1 MLQLFTMADV
11 SSAIFYS
18 FWGYMFLTL
27 VKATFLSEI
36 VENRNYRLTLSVIVF
51 IQNVLLIST
60 IVLIL
65 MWCYSESLIKYGLLL
80 P

>member
-1 MLQLFTMADV
+1 MLQLFTMADDT
-11 SSAIFYS
+11 SAIFYS

-36 VENRNYRLTLSVIVF
+36 VESRNYRLTLSVIAF